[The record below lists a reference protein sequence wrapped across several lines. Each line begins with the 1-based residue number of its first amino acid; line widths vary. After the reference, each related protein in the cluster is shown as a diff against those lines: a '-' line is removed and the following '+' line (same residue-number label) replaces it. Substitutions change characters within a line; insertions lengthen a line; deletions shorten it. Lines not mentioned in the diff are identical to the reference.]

1 VLTKKLLSSMIDSDS
16 INKLSNF
23 LARVSGQSA
32 NLRPPATEELAMIPP
47 DDSAR
52 LPGVVRQFGYV
63 VTDLDQAVASWL
75 SVGVGPWY
83 LMRGIPQRA
92 LYRGQ
97 PCDVTLSGRLRQQRR
112 HADRTHPASR
122 RHSQQSI
129 RSSSR
134 RTGAPSISWPGGP
147 KTSTRHCSLPR
158 MPVGLSCGTDAEAG
172 AVRYAY
178 LEPPAG
184 PAAIVE
190 IMELNEL
197 SGGMASLVKGAAA
210 GWDGSDPIRS
220 LAG

>member
-1 VLTKKLLSSMIDSDS
+1 
-16 INKLSNF
+16 
-23 LARVSGQSA
+23 
-32 NLRPPATEELAMIPP
+32 MIPS
-47 DDSAR
+47 DKSAR
-52 LPGVVRQFGYV
+52 LPGGVRQFGYV

-75 SVGVGPWY
+75 TVGVGPWY

-97 PCDVTLSGRLRQQRR
+97 LCEVTLSVAFANSGDMQIELIQQADDTPSIYTEFLAAGGGTF
-112 HADRTHPASR
+112 HQLAWWAEDFEAALQSAQDAGWPVVWTDADR
-122 RHSQQSI
+122 
-129 RSSSR
+129 
-134 RTGAPSISWPGGP
+134 
-147 KTSTRHCSLPR
+147 
-158 MPVGLSCGTDAEAG
+158 G

-197 SGGMASLVKGAAA
+197 SGGMAALVKEAAA
-210 GWDGSDPIRS
+210 GWDGSEPIRS